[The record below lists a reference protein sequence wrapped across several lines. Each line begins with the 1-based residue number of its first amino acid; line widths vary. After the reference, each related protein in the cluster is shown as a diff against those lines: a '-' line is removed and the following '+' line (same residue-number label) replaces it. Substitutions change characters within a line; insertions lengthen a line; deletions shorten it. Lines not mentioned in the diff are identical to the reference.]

1 MSPRFVEVGKLRRRV
16 TAKLILEAK
25 SWKLL
30 REAACTIDYL
40 IARSTI
46 PEEVWIEL
54 NFEKS
59 GKPIAHE
66 EI

>member
-1 MSPRFVEVGKLRRRV
+1 MRV
-16 TAKLILEAK
+16 TARLVLEAK

-46 PEEVWIEL
+46 PEEVCIEL
-54 NFEKS
+54 NFTKN
-59 GKPIAHE
+59 GKPIASDK
-66 EI
+66 I